1 MLKSDNP
8 PPLTLAVQSGRR
20 SFSSARACWGRLP
33 RKGKIFACVVLLPTV
48 AVFLYYLL
56 WASPMYVSQTR
67 FAIRSADSSGG
78 GLDIAS
84 ALLRSSSSTGAD
96 AHIVVEYIQSLDI
109 IHDIDKELGVD
120 LHFSD
125 KGHDVFSRLTNNPT
139 QDEQL
144 RYWKWAV
151 IPALDQDTGI
161 ITLET
166 RSTPLRTPEMAQ
178 KTPAAVLARSEA
190 LVNTMNLRAR
200 EDAVSLAQS
209 EVQRAEARVRKAQE
223 AMRNFRDA
231 HTLLDP
237 RVTAAGLQGVV
248 TELEGEAVKLRAQ
261 LAEAQSFMR
270 SSAPATKALQTRLK
284 AVESQL
290 DQEKQRLAGLRSQEG
305 NLNAVVGEYEDLTIE
320 AEFAQ
325 KQLVTAMSALESARV
340 HEVAKSRYVVAFQQ
354 PTLPDESLYPRPF
367 LFTAYVFVGA
377 LLLLGLGSLITASI
391 REHAGF

>member
-1 MLKSDNP
+1 MFKSDNP

-109 IHDIDKELGVD
+109 
-120 LHFSD
+120 

-166 RSTPLRTPEMAQ
+166 KAYSPEMAQ
-178 KTPAAVLARSEA
+178 KIAAAVLARSEA

>member
-20 SFSSARACWGRLP
+20 SFSSVRAYWGRLP

-166 RSTPLRTPEMAQ
+166 KAYSPEMAQ
-178 KTPAAVLARSEA
+178 KIAAAVLARSEA

-270 SSAPATKALQTRLK
+270 
-284 AVESQL
+284 
-290 DQEKQRLAGLRSQEG
+290 
-305 NLNAVVGEYEDLTIE
+305 
-320 AEFAQ
+320 Q
-325 KQLVTAMSALESARV
+325 KRC
-340 HEVAKSRYVVAFQQ
+340 KR
-354 PTLPDESLYPRPF
+354 
-367 LFTAYVFVGA
+367 G
-377 LLLLGLGSLITASI
+377 
-391 REHAGF
+391 

>member
-96 AHIVVEYIQSLDI
+96 AHIVVEYIQPLDI

-166 RSTPLRTPEMAQ
+166 KADSPEMAQ
-178 KTPAAVLARSEA
+178 KIAAAVLARSEA

-237 RVTAAGLQGVV
+237 RVTAAGLLGGVSDLV
-248 TELEGEAVKLRAQ
+248 GEAVKLRAQ

>member
-20 SFSSARACWGRLP
+20 SFSSVRAYWGRLP

-166 RSTPLRTPEMAQ
+166 KAYSPEMAQ
-178 KTPAAVLARSEA
+178 KIAAAVLARSEA

-237 RVTAAGLQGVV
+237 KVTAAGLQGVV

-367 LFTAYVFVGA
+367 LFTAYVFIGA

>member
-20 SFSSARACWGRLP
+20 SFSSVRAYWGRLP

-161 ITLET
+161 IPLET
-166 RSTPLRTPEMAQ
+166 KAYSPEMAQ
-178 KTPAAVLARSEA
+178 KIAAAVLARSEA

-367 LFTAYVFVGA
+367 LFTAYVFIGA

>member
-20 SFSSARACWGRLP
+20 SFSSVRAYWGRLP

-78 GLDIAS
+78 GFDIAS

-109 IHDIDKELGVD
+109 INDINKEFGVD
-120 LHFSD
+120 SHFSD
-125 KGHDVFSRLTNNPT
+125 KGHDVFSRLTSNPT

-151 IPALDQDTGI
+151 VPALDQDTGI

-166 RSTPLRTPEMAQ
+166 KAYSPEMAQ
-178 KTPAAVLARSEA
+178 KISTAVLARSEA
-190 LVNTMNLRAR
+190 LVNAMNLRAR

-209 EVQRAEARVRKAQE
+209 EVRRAEERVRKAQE
-223 AMRNFRDA
+223 AMREFRDA

-237 RVTAAGLQGVV
+237 RATAAGLQGLV

-270 SSAPATKALQTRLK
+270 TSAPATKALQARLT
-284 AVESQL
+284 AVEKQL
-290 DQEKQRLAGLRSQEG
+290 DQEKQRLAGIRSQEG
-305 NLNAVVGEYEDLTIE
+305 NLNAVVAEYEDLTIE

-354 PTLPDESLYPRPF
+354 PTLPDESLYPRTF

>member
-8 PPLTLAVQSGRR
+8 LPLTLAVQSGRR

-67 FAIRSADSSGG
+67 IAIRSAESSGG

-84 ALLRSSSSTGAD
+84 ALRRSSSSTGAD

-166 RSTPLRTPEMAQ
+166 KAYSPEMAQ
-178 KTPAAVLARSEA
+178 KIAAAVLARSEA

>member
-20 SFSSARACWGRLP
+20 SFSSVRAYWGRLP

-166 RSTPLRTPEMAQ
+166 KAYSPEMAQ
-178 KTPAAVLARSEA
+178 KIAAAVLARSEA

-237 RVTAAGLQGVV
+237 RVTASGLQGVV

-367 LFTAYVFVGA
+367 LFTAYVFIGA

>member
-20 SFSSARACWGRLP
+20 SFSSVRAYWGRLP

-166 RSTPLRTPEMAQ
+166 KAYSPEMAQ
-178 KTPAAVLARSEA
+178 KIAAAVLARSEA

-340 HEVAKSRYVVAFQQ
+340 HEVPKSRYVVAFQQ

-367 LFTAYVFVGA
+367 LFTAYVFIGA

>member
-120 LHFSD
+120 LHFS
-125 KGHDVFSRLTNNPT
+125 VFSRLTNNPT

-166 RSTPLRTPEMAQ
+166 KAYSPEMAQ
-178 KTPAAVLARSEA
+178 KIAAAVLARSEA

>member
-1 MLKSDNP
+1 MLKSYNP

-20 SFSSARACWGRLP
+20 SFSSVRAYWGRLP

-166 RSTPLRTPEMAQ
+166 KAYSPEMAQ
-178 KTPAAVLARSEA
+178 KIAAAVLARSEA

-367 LFTAYVFVGA
+367 LFTAYVFIGA

>member
-166 RSTPLRTPEMAQ
+166 KAYSPEMAQ
-178 KTPAAVLARSEA
+178 KIAAAVLARSEA

-320 AEFAQ
+320 VEFAQ

>member
-120 LHFSD
+120 LQFSD

-166 RSTPLRTPEMAQ
+166 KAYSPEMAQ
-178 KTPAAVLARSEA
+178 KIAAAVLARSEA

-200 EDAVSLAQS
+200 EDAVSLAHS

>member
-20 SFSSARACWGRLP
+20 SFSSVRAYWGRLP

-166 RSTPLRTPEMAQ
+166 KAYSPELAQ
-178 KTPAAVLARSEA
+178 KIAAAVLARSEA

-367 LFTAYVFVGA
+367 LFTAYVFIGA

>member
-161 ITLET
+161 IILET
-166 RSTPLRTPEMAQ
+166 KAYSPEMAQ
-178 KTPAAVLARSEA
+178 KIAAAVLARSEA

>member
-125 KGHDVFSRLTNNPT
+125 KGHDVFSRPTNNPT

-166 RSTPLRTPEMAQ
+166 KAYSPEMAQ
-178 KTPAAVLARSEA
+178 KIAAAVLARSEA

>member
-20 SFSSARACWGRLP
+20 SFSSVRAYWGRLP

-166 RSTPLRTPEMAQ
+166 KAYSPEMAQ
-178 KTPAAVLARSEA
+178 KIAAAVLARSEA

-367 LFTAYVFVGA
+367 LFTAYVFIGA
-377 LLLLGLGSLITASI
+377 LHLRGLGSLITASI

>member
-151 IPALDQDTGI
+151 IRASSPWK
-161 ITLET
+161 
-166 RSTPLRTPEMAQ
+166 RKPTPLKWRRRSPPPYW
-178 KTPAAVLARSEA
+178 PAAKPL
-190 LVNTMNLRAR
+190 
-200 EDAVSLAQS
+200 
-209 EVQRAEARVRKAQE
+209 
-223 AMRNFRDA
+223 
-231 HTLLDP
+231 
-237 RVTAAGLQGVV
+237 
-248 TELEGEAVKLRAQ
+248 
-261 LAEAQSFMR
+261 
-270 SSAPATKALQTRLK
+270 
-284 AVESQL
+284 
-290 DQEKQRLAGLRSQEG
+290 
-305 NLNAVVGEYEDLTIE
+305 
-320 AEFAQ
+320 
-325 KQLVTAMSALESARV
+325 
-340 HEVAKSRYVVAFQQ
+340 
-354 PTLPDESLYPRPF
+354 
-367 LFTAYVFVGA
+367 
-377 LLLLGLGSLITASI
+377 
-391 REHAGF
+391 